1 MEKIYVGFNEDQLNL
16 IHRLL
21 EWELERQD
29 EGETEYEDN
38 LKEIINVILDKV
50 KE

>member
-29 EGETEYEDN
+29 EDEIEYEDS
-38 LKEIINVILDKV
+38 LQEIINIILDKV
-50 KE
+50 KD